1 MVIKMINVEIAKKV
15 EKELNK
21 KGYDISF
28 NKILDDLDVSHDD
41 DLKEK
46 DIENIVESYV
56 AELEYL

>member
-1 MVIKMINVEIAKKV
+1 MINVEIAKKV